1 MNVRRTRAVALKEVR
16 HIIRDPLSLGMA
28 LAVPLLF
35 LLLFGFALSLDVD
48 HIPMLV
54 YDADHSAES
63 RALIQRFQA
72 SRFFTVVGFVDSYDA
87 IEKAIDSSRVL
98 MAVAIQRD
106 YARHI
111 AAGQEADVQILVD
124 GSDSNTASIAKGY
137 AETVVAQ
144 HALEVSAGAQNF
156 KGGHAS
162 GPAVDSALRVWYNP
176 ELESKNY
183 VVPGLIAVILMI
195 IAALL
200 TSLTIAREWEM
211 GTMEQLLSTP
221 LRPSEMVF
229 GKMLAYFAVGLA
241 DMLIVIALGMAVFQV
256 PLRGSVLLL
265 LGTGCVFLFGSL
277 FWGILLSALT
287 RSQLMAYQLGI
298 LTSFLPA
305 FMLSGFI
312 YSIENMPRVIQ
323 VISVI
328 VPARYFVTILKGIYL
343 KGVGVSVLW
352 PQILF
357 LVGYTTLVFFLATRK
372 LKQKIA

>member
-1 MNVRRTRAVALKEVR
+1 M
-16 HIIRDPLSLGMA
+16 
-28 LAVPLLF
+28 
-35 LLLFGFALSLDVD
+35 
-48 HIPMLV
+48 
-54 YDADHSAES
+54 DA
-63 RALIQRFQA
+63 
-72 SRFFTVVGFVDSYDA
+72 
-87 IEKAIDSSRVL
+87 
-98 MAVAIQRD
+98 
-106 YARHI
+106 
-111 AAGQEADVQILVD
+111 
-124 GSDSNTASIAKGY
+124 
-137 AETVVAQ
+137 
-144 HALEVSAGAQNF
+144 
-156 KGGHAS
+156 
-162 GPAVDSALRVWYNP
+162 ALRVWYNP

-200 TSLTIAREWEM
+200 TSLTIAREWEL

-256 PLRGSVLLL
+256 PLRGSIPLL
-265 LGTGCVFLFGSL
+265 LGTGCIFLFGSL

-323 VISVI
+323 AISVI

-357 LVGYTTLVFFLATRK
+357 LIAYTTLVFFLATRK
-372 LKQKIA
+372 LKQKMA